1 MSDVVIQV
9 DRLRKKYRLGVLG
22 TAPSE
27 PRLGLEIVIKWM

>member
-22 TAPSE
+22 TGTQVGEGKS
-27 PRLGLEIVIKWM
+27 